1 MTSLDQADLAH
12 ALFEESGD
20 ALFLLDPD
28 TDTLLE
34 AGVRSRSG

>member
-1 MTSLDQADLAH
+1 MLALDQTELAH

-28 TDTLLE
+28 TDKLLE
-34 AGVRSRSG
+34 VSPVA